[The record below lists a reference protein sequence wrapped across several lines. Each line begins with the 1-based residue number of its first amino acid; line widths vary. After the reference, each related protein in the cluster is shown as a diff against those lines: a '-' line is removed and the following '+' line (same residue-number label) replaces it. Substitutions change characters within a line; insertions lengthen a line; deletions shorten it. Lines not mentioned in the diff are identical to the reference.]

1 MPFFETGPQF
11 CLIMRFMAGSNIVVS
26 TIFLLSPWTL
36 VAQAAPPVF
45 RYSVSTEPTSVDP
58 ARISNSESN
67 YFVFNVMRGLYRTS
81 ANGDVV
87 PEVAESC
94 RTSASAPW
102 VTTCTLRKN
111 VLWSDG
117 VALKAQD
124 VVFSWRRLLSPSA
137 KGTGVELIK
146 SVQGAV
152 DAHTG
157 KIPVEQ
163 IGLKA
168 LDARTVEVRHSELDT
183 EFIQKLAHPAL
194 SLVREGFS
202 YDRAEAS
209 KAPVLGPYVI
219 DDWTSAQKIKLRSN
233 PQYDNYPRPKAEVL
247 VIDDDETALGLY
259 RAGTLSLL
267 RRLPTHYL
275 KSWKNSKELHFIP
288 VARFDYIGF
297 GPPLNEDRF
306 LSLRQAMAKS
316 LKYEDL
322 KRLYEARGL
331 PGCPGIDRRHFETVP
346 CHEFNVAKARSL
358 INSKEKQPPL
368 LLAFSKLGG
377 DDVQKGM
384 EWAQAQWQQNL
395 GLHVELRSVE
405 QAVYLQMLKAS
416 PPTLFR
422 KGVGLDRDS
431 CLAAVEIFQERDP
444 ENYIQLKDAQ
454 YEGLVEKLKS
464 STSSAARRKACTAA
478 VRYLIETARIIPTG
492 PIHFAILAKPDF
504 AGWSISPM
512 NQLDLRRL
520 SSAGR

>member
-1 MPFFETGPQF
+1 M
-11 CLIMRFMAGSNIVVS
+11 
-26 TIFLLSPWTL
+26 
-36 VAQAAPPVF
+36 
-45 RYSVSTEPTSVDP
+45 STEPTGIDP
-58 ARISNSESN
+58 ASISNSESN

-81 ANGDVV
+81 ANGDVI
-87 PEVAESC
+87 PEMAETC
-94 RTSASAPW
+94 RMTNSAPW
-102 VTTCTLRKN
+102 ITTCTIRKN
-111 VLWSDG
+111 ALWSDG
-117 VALKAQD
+117 IALKAQD

-146 SVQGAV
+146 SVQGAI
-152 DAHTG
+152 DAHAG

-163 IGLKA
+163 VGLRA
-168 LDARTVEVRHSELDT
+168 IDTRTIEIRHSELDA

-194 SLVREGFS
+194 SFVRDGFS
-202 YDRAEAS
+202 YTRAAAS
-209 KAPVLGPYVI
+209 KAPVLGPYVVE
-219 DDWTSAQKIKLRSN
+219 DWTSAQKIKLRSN
-233 PQYDNYPRPKAEVL
+233 PHYDSHPRPPVEVL

-259 RAGTLSLL
+259 RSGTLSLL

-275 KSWKNSKELHFIP
+275 KTWKLSKELHYIP

-306 LSLRQAMAKS
+306 VSVRQAMAQS

-358 INSKEKQPPL
+358 LNSKEKPPQL

-395 GLHVELRSVE
+395 GLNVELRSVE
-405 QAVYLQMLKAS
+405 QAVYIQMLKTS
-416 PPTLFR
+416 PPSLFR

-431 CLAAVEIFQERDP
+431 CLAAVEIFQEGDP
-444 ENYIQLKDAQ
+444 ENYIQLKD
-454 YEGLVEKLKS
+454 LK
-464 STSSAARRKACTAA
+464 
-478 VRYLIETARIIPTG
+478 
-492 PIHFAILAKPDF
+492 
-504 AGWSISPM
+504 
-512 NQLDLRRL
+512 
-520 SSAGR
+520 

>member
-247 VIDDDETALGLY
+247 VIDD
-259 RAGTLSLL
+259 
-267 RRLPTHYL
+267 
-275 KSWKNSKELHFIP
+275 
-288 VARFDYIGF
+288 
-297 GPPLNEDRF
+297 
-306 LSLRQAMAKS
+306 
-316 LKYEDL
+316 
-322 KRLYEARGL
+322 
-331 PGCPGIDRRHFETVP
+331 
-346 CHEFNVAKARSL
+346 
-358 INSKEKQPPL
+358 
-368 LLAFSKLGG
+368 
-377 DDVQKGM
+377 
-384 EWAQAQWQQNL
+384 
-395 GLHVELRSVE
+395 
-405 QAVYLQMLKAS
+405 
-416 PPTLFR
+416 
-422 KGVGLDRDS
+422 
-431 CLAAVEIFQERDP
+431 
-444 ENYIQLKDAQ
+444 
-454 YEGLVEKLKS
+454 
-464 STSSAARRKACTAA
+464 
-478 VRYLIETARIIPTG
+478 
-492 PIHFAILAKPDF
+492 
-504 AGWSISPM
+504 
-512 NQLDLRRL
+512 
-520 SSAGR
+520 

>member
-1 MPFFETGPQF
+1 
-11 CLIMRFMAGSNIVVS
+11 MASSCIILC
-26 TIFLLSPWTL
+26 IFLWTL
-36 VAQAAPPVF
+36 AAQAAPPAF
-45 RYSVSTEPTSVDP
+45 RYSVSTEPTSIDP

-67 YFVFNVMRGLYRTS
+67 YFIFNVMRGLYRTS
-81 ANGDVV
+81 VNGDVV
-87 PEVAESC
+87 PEMAESC
-94 RTSASAPW
+94 RTTNSAPW
-102 VTTCTLRKN
+102 ITTCTLRKN
-111 VLWSDG
+111 ARWSDG

-146 SVQGAV
+146 SVQGAI
-152 DAHTG
+152 DAHAG

-168 LDARTVEVRHSELDT
+168 LDARTIEIRHSEFDA
-183 EFIQKLAHPAL
+183 EFTQKLAHPSL

-202 YDRAEAS
+202 YDRKEAS
-209 KAPVLGPYVI
+209 KAPMLGPYVI

-233 PQYDNYPRPKAEVL
+233 PHYDNHPRPPAEVL

-275 KSWKNSKELHFIP
+275 KSWKGTKELHFIP

-306 LSLRQAMAKS
+306 LSLRQAMAQS

-346 CHEFNVAKARSL
+346 CHEFNVAKARAL
-358 INSKEKQPPL
+358 LNLKEKQPPL

-377 DDVQKGM
+377 DDIQKGM
-384 EWAQAQWQQNL
+384 EWAQAQWQKNL

-405 QAVYLQMLKAS
+405 QAVYLQMLKTS
-416 PPTLFR
+416 PPPLFR

-431 CLAAVEIFQERDP
+431 CLAAVEIFLEKDP
-444 ENYIQLKDAQ
+444 ENYIQLKDAKYQ
-454 YEGLVEKLKS
+454 SLVDKLKV
-464 STSSAARRKACTAA
+464 STTSAARRKACTAA

-492 PIHFAILAKPDF
+492 PIHFAVLAKSEF
-504 AGWSISPM
+504 TGWSISPM